1 MPAAASTSTDP
12 PAFDATA
19 LQVWLHSK
27 RISADAYDAN
37 NLLDAFLSEME
48 RGLQPNSTSSLAMIP
63 SYVEANAAL
72 PPSSTVAVIDA
83 GGTNL
88 RICLIRTDA
97 SGQLSVDNRLK
108 LYNGTI
114 PGKDSEVSSAEF
126 YKVLVDA
133 LAPHADQFDRI
144 GFCFSYPATI
154 VKDADGN
161 IDGRLEHWTKEIQ
174 IPDMVGTYVGRGL
187 LDAFKRRGVENKRVV
202 VLNDTVACLLAGVC
216 RGSEMKA
223 SSYIGFILGTGTNTS
238 YIQSNECITKLDDDS
253 LDRAASQ
260 VINVESGNFSA
271 FQRSPIDIELDK
283 KIDER
288 RDEALAG
295 LDFQAAQS
303 GKQFFEKCI
312 SGEYLGTITLALL
325 HTLAVEHPHAFS
337 KGGGAVV
344 RGMRS
349 LKNSD
354 ASNFAHGENDQN
366 KIGNL
371 CNQAL
376 SDTDKDIIRSVY
388 NSVVDRAALFTSV
401 NIMVGV
407 VKSGEGTEAA
417 HPVCVNIDGST
428 YEKTYGLKEKVQ
440 ERLEI
445 MTKERGLHI
454 KCISTDE
461 APIVG
466 AAIAGMTGL

>member
-1 MPAAASTSTDP
+1 MGQDTLLIFAAHVITTM

-72 PPSSTVAVIDA
+72 PPSSSVAVIDA

-97 SGQLSVDNRLK
+97 NGQLLVDDRLK
-108 LYNGTI
+108 LYNGAI

-187 LDAFKRRGVENKRVV
+187 LDAFKSRGVENKRVV

-216 RGSEMKA
+216 RGREMGA
-223 SSYIGFILGTGTNTS
+223 LSYIGFILGTGTNTS
-238 YIQSNECITKLDDDS
+238 YVQRNVGIAKLDDDS

-271 FQRSPIDIELDK
+271 FLRSPIDIELDK
-283 KIDER
+283 KAGER

-325 HTLAVEHPHAFS
+325 HSTL
-337 KGGGAVV
+337 
-344 RGMRS
+344 R
-349 LKNSD
+349 
-354 ASNFAHGENDQN
+354 
-366 KIGNL
+366 
-371 CNQAL
+371 
-376 SDTDKDIIRSVY
+376 
-388 NSVVDRAALFTSV
+388 
-401 NIMVGV
+401 
-407 VKSGEGTEAA
+407 
-417 HPVCVNIDGST
+417 
-428 YEKTYGLKEKVQ
+428 
-440 ERLEI
+440 
-445 MTKERGLHI
+445 
-454 KCISTDE
+454 
-461 APIVG
+461 
-466 AAIAGMTGL
+466 

>member
-1 MPAAASTSTDP
+1 MPAAASSDP
-12 PAFDATA
+12 PAFDAAA
-19 LQVWLHSK
+19 LQAWLHSK
-27 RISADAYDAN
+27 RISAAAYDAN

-48 RGLQPNSTSSLAMIP
+48 KGLQPNSTSSLAMIP

-72 PPSSTVAVIDA
+72 PPSSSVAVIDA

-88 RICLIRTDA
+88 RICLVRTDA
-97 SGQLSVDNRLK
+97 SSQLSVDNRLK
-108 LYNGTI
+108 LYNGAI
-114 PGKDSEVSSAEF
+114 PGKDSEVTSAEF

-133 LAPHADQFDRI
+133 LAPYADQFDRI
-144 GFCFSYPATI
+144 GFCFSYPAII
-154 VKDADGN
+154 VKDTDGN

-187 LDAFKRRGVENKRVV
+187 LDAFKRRGVENKKVV

-216 RGSEMKA
+216 RGSEMEA

-238 YIQSNECITKLDDDS
+238 YVQRNVGIAKLDDDS
-253 LDRAASQ
+253 LDRAAASQ

-271 FQRSPIDIELDK
+271 FQRSSIDIELDK
-283 KIDER
+283 KSGER

-303 GKQFFEKCI
+303 GRQFFEKCI

-325 HTLAVEHPHAFS
+325 HTLAADYPHAFS
-337 KGGGAVV
+337 EGGGAAV

-371 CNQAL
+371 DNEAL
-376 SDTDKDIIRSVY
+376 SDTDKDIIRLVY

-428 YEKTYGLKEKVQ
+428 YEKTYRLKEKVQ
-440 ERLEI
+440 ERLEM

>member
-1 MPAAASTSTDP
+1 MPAAASTDP
-12 PAFDATA
+12 LAFDATA
-19 LQVWLHSK
+19 LQTWLHSK

-37 NLLDAFLSEME
+37 DLLDAFLSEME

-63 SYVEANAAL
+63 SYVEANASL
-72 PPSSTVAVIDA
+72 PPSLSVAAIDA
-83 GGTNL
+83 SGTNL
-88 RICLIRTDA
+88 RICLIRTDP
-97 SGQLSVDNRLK
+97 SGQLLIDDRLK
-108 LYNGTI
+108 LYNGAI

-126 YKVLVDA
+126 YEVLVDA

-154 VKDADGN
+154 VRDADGN
-161 IDGRLEHWTKEIQ
+161 IDGRLEHWTKEIK

-187 LDAFKRRGVENKRVV
+187 IDAFRERGIDNKKVV
-202 VLNDTVACLLAGVC
+202 VLNDTVACLLAGIC
-216 RGSEMKA
+216 KGREMRA

-238 YIQSNECITKLDDDS
+238 YIENNVKITKLDDAS

-271 FQRSPIDIELDK
+271 FQRSLIDIELDK
-283 KIDER
+283 KADER
-288 RDEALAG
+288 RDETLAG

-312 SGEYLGTITLALL
+312 SGEYLGTIALALL
-325 HTLAVEHPHAFS
+325 HTLAAEHPNAFS
-337 KGGGAVV
+337 KDGADAV
-344 RGMRS
+344 RGIKS

-354 ASNFAHGENDQN
+354 ASNFAHGESGQD
-366 KIGNL
+366 KVGNL

-376 SDTDKDIIRSVY
+376 SNSDRDIIRAVY
-388 NSVVDRAALFTSV
+388 NSVVDRAALLTSV
-401 NIMVGV
+401 NILMGV
-407 VKSGEGTEAA
+407 VKSGEGTDAA
-417 HPVCVNIDGST
+417 RPICVNIDGST
-428 YEKTYGLKEKVQ
+428 YEKTFGLKEKVQ
-440 ERLEI
+440 ERLAK